1 MGWQIHGLFD
11 RLRTAMVMLVCLA
24 TLDACTIIILYI
36 EYTVASKHDA
46 RARARPRSRS
56 WAGDEAHSLA
66 HRHANARCERNKLTM
81 ATKHHAKHP
90 PLRESFTAPTIGF
103 GF

>member
-1 MGWQIHGLFD
+1 
-11 RLRTAMVMLVCLA
+11 MVMLVCLA

-66 HRHANARCERNKLTM
+66 HRHANARCERNSTTKL
-81 ATKHHAKHP
+81 P